1 MRLQLPH
8 LPMHRADVVRLGH
21 LADEEGN
28 HVHAVN

>member
-1 MRLQLPH
+1 MRLQLAH
-8 LPMHRADVVRLGH
+8 LPMHRADVVRLRP